1 MESWA
6 WLVLVIIAVLWVIV
20 SIFANKKNETEEEY
34 GLQRGDVIYVTHKF
48 KLFKFKIPYD
58 HYGVYIGNDG
68 NLKQQVIHFRGK
80 DKEISFSKAD
90 IIQTSLHEFLNG
102 GTLQIQDRNYFGDEY
117 PPFSPEEIV
126 IRAKQKLGRE
136 GKTYGLPYHN
146 CEHFA
151 NDCRYGRHES
161 EQVKKVIKKT
171 KDVGKKI
178 GKTAVIVG
186 APFVIKKICGL
197 FSNKNGRT

>member
-1 MESWA
+1 MESWT
-6 WLVLVIIAVLWVIV
+6 WLVIGIIAVLWVVI
-20 SIFANKKNETEEEY
+20 SIYVNKKNEIEEEY
-34 GLQRGDVIYVTHKF
+34 GLQRGDVIYVKHKF
-48 KLFKFKIPYD
+48 LKIPYD

-68 NLKQQVIHFRGK
+68 DLKQQVIHFRGK

-90 IIQTSLHEFLNG
+90 IIQTSLQEFLNG
-102 GTLQIQDRNYFGDEY
+102 GTLQIQDRNYFGEEY

-126 IRAKQKLGRE
+126 IRAKQDIGRSI
-136 GKTYGLPYHN
+136 KTYGLGTHN
-146 CEHFA
+146 CEHWA
-151 NDCRYGRHES
+151 NYIRYGRHES

-186 APFVIKKICGL
+186 APLVIKKICGL